1 MRSPRAILFVALGVT
16 VADTAPLAA
25 GMPSVT
31 LTDAASMRLQSIS
44 FFLTVFLLAAL
55 VIRWIWN
62 SLRSDF
68 TRLPRLSYPKALGL
82 VGLWGLLFLLV
93 LTMISGA
100 RELMTPGAWKK
111 DGLTY
116 TLDDVKSSPL
126 EPTTGPT
133 ESERRAKLQSLF
145 GALATYAIQHDG
157 KFPPADDATV
167 PEELWKTPHASGMRF
182 IYLPNR
188 TTRDPGR
195 VLACEPELFGDGRLV
210 VFTNGEVKRMTS
222 VELAPLL
229 MAEGK

>member
-1 MRSPRAILFVALGVT
+1 MRNTRVIAFLALGVT
-16 VADTAPLAA
+16 LVDAAQVAA

-44 FFLTVFLLAAL
+44 FFLTVFLLAAF

-62 SLRSDF
+62 ALRSDF
-68 TRLPRLSYPKALGL
+68 PRIPRLSYPKALGL

-111 DGLTY
+111 DGLTH
-116 TLDDVKSSPL
+116 TLDDGKVPAPEL
-126 EPTTGPT
+126 IVGPT
-133 ESERRAKLQSLF
+133 ESERHGKLHSLF
-145 GALATYAIQHDG
+145 GLLALYASQHEGNYPSVND
-157 KFPPADDATV
+157 PVIPA
-167 PEELWKTPHASGMRF
+167 ELWKTPHTSGLRY

-188 TTRDPGR
+188 TTRDPGL

-210 VFTNGEVKRMTS
+210 LFTGGEVKRMTS
-222 VELAPLL
+222 AELAPLL
-229 MAEGK
+229 AAEGK